1 MCQFKQNQIILL
13 RERVCAWIECGDF
26 CECLRRKMGECFE
39 REFRCF
45 VPFFRQKKENC
56 ECLCKIVLG
65 EIQISELVKKKWRKQ
80 KHVNRKW

>member
-13 RERVCAWIECGDF
+13 RERESVRVIKSE
-26 CECLRRKMGECFE
+26 RE

-45 VPFFRQKKENC
+45 VPFFRQKNR

-65 EIQISELVKKKWRKQ
+65 EIQISELVENGE
-80 KHVNRKW
+80 NRKKCE